1 MPTISAFTGCQI
13 MQPSAKNYSISD
25 ASTVNLPNF
34 DDWIISLQ
42 KISKTYRKY
51 GSFLPTQIELLKNVH
66 DGLLSSNSRVL
77 EFAAP
82 PASGKTHVIALCASY
97 FEAQGIAS
105 CVVAPNRELASDF
118 VRESHNIESRLIPE
132 VLTIGNYVRKIKQFG
147 FALIDEAHN
156 LRSGL
161 ELCPEIVKTIH
172 IARESSLYKIL
183 LHRIEQTGL
192 IAKELNTE
200 SAHDT
205 LTTLRK
211 YGDFSGL
218 AKILGTLTEWR
229 TFLFQTEQGLDIKFL
244 STNPQRRDLIPKKR
258 LLLFSA
264 TPLDEKELQ
273 FYCNI
278 NPASTRVFSK
288 ITHSNEHMTNVD
300 YLFVD
305 CATEL
310 EKTRLVSSALTGLKI
325 TTLLLLNNNKECLKW
340 SRVLSHQHERRVI
353 TIRSHVSYSTRV
365 QQYQKFAG
373 SKNGILVTSSS
384 VFWEGINISGLRIV
398 IIPNPPYPQPT
409 LLEVASGVHPP
420 YEAVVRR
427 RLTQGAGRVGREPN
441 LPCVSVLLFKPRGMA
456 FDGVTGEAMT
466 QALQNLLPSAKEI
479 VKYVR

>member
-1 MPTISAFTGCQI
+1 M
-13 MQPSAKNYSISD
+13 
-25 ASTVNLPNF
+25 
-34 DDWIISLQ
+34 
-42 KISKTYRKY
+42 
-51 GSFLPTQIELLKNVH
+51 
-66 DGLLSSNSRVL
+66 
-77 EFAAP
+77 
-82 PASGKTHVIALCASY
+82 
-97 FEAQGIAS
+97 
-105 CVVAPNRELASDF
+105 
-118 VRESHNIESRLIPE
+118 
-132 VLTIGNYVRKIKQFG
+132 
-147 FALIDEAHN
+147 
-156 LRSGL
+156 
-161 ELCPEIVKTIH
+161 CPEIVKTIH